1 MGKLSRSDYSYYH
14 SIHNRLF
21 IRISSCSTS
30 IFKTFVDMNSEG
42 MSGTCRAMSK
52 AYGAIKSIGLRPTIN
67 CEPTINILGAKS
79 DLGLRSK
86 KRTTINLSVKS
97 LRY

>member
-1 MGKLSRSDYSYYH
+1 MGQLSRSDYSNN

-21 IRISSCSTS
+21 IRISSCNRS
-30 IFKTFVDMNSEG
+30 IFKSFVDMRNEG

-67 CEPTINILGAKS
+67 CEPSINMLGAKS
-79 DLGLRSK
+79 DLGLRSTK
-86 KRTTINLSVKS
+86 QTTMNLSVKS
-97 LRY
+97 LR